1 MSPVLRPRTPVVAV
15 VPLAPLRPLSK
26 RLNQLFQPLL
36 LLALA
41 EVALLP
47 LPSSRLVMGSQP
59 SWPEARRT
67 WYQPPWRSMMVT
79 AVLLGTLARLF
90 ASEYGP
96 SLRLAVTT
104 VVAAEPVSARTT
116 PRARS
121 RIAPRNNARLM
132 ASPGVRTGRRAEPG
146 PSLYRCR
153 GGRSQR
159 RRR

>member
-67 WYQPPWRSMMVT
+67 WYQPPWRSMIVT
-79 AVLLGTLARLF
+79 PVLLGTLVMTL

-96 SLRLAVTT
+96 SFMLAVTT
-104 VVAAEPVSARTT
+104 VWAAEPESACT
-116 PRARS
+116 PPSTRS
-121 RIAPRNNARLM
+121 SNTPSNSARLM
-132 ASPGVRTGRRAEPG
+132 PSPVVRTTRRAVPV
-146 PSLYRCR
+146 PSLYR
-153 GGRSQR
+153 SEER
-159 RRR
+159 RVGKEC